1 MAFKP
6 KQKEFK
12 SIGGNKYTFQT
23 VPNSTYLEMMDNST
37 TAEGKPSLSK
47 LYPSILENVVV
58 QPQGL
63 SVDDFEDFKELTDVC
78 ENALM
83 FQQG

>member
-12 SIGGNKYTFQT
+12 SIAGNKYTFQT
-23 VPNSTYLEMMDNST
+23 VPHSKYLGIMDIAAD
-37 TAEGKPSLSK
+37 AEGKPSLAR
-47 LYPSILENVVV
+47 LYPAILENVVV
-58 QPQGL
+58 QPQDL
-63 SVDDFEDFKELTDVC
+63 NVDDFEDFRELTDVC